1 MGGLFGSIMSRADA
15 GDVAALA
22 DDLPRE
28 LLRELITGG
37 TTLPR
42 PLWQAW
48 FAGSASD
55 GDGHVTMARH
65 LPAAEL
71 ADPHA
76 PGSMCRALLDL
87 AQPAVN
93 AALYVRGDATLRRF
107 IVSGAPDAARG
118 ACPRTDAGLVPIGPV
133 PLDATLHA
141 RLLAPGVDMPELNS
155 AVVAV
160 APEIVAH
167 VLRAGRLT
175 GAERVLG
182 LLRLFDLGAHAEL
195 DRILRDSNWADT
207 EPGGLVTAF
216 LAGERGRDEV
226 EAFVLA
232 EARPE
237 AYTRRLRGI
246 DGSGDLRLDAPHTF
260 AWPPIIAAH
269 HESPLHAGVL
279 AHLAVRHGW
288 DAATRHALFGA
299 TSDGVPRAGADC
311 FESRPNPVL
320 DLLAAAD
327 DVDDLIASTAP
338 VFDMLLIGG
347 TFDRYLHRDFARVEE
362 GLDRVVRRPLADDVE
377 AWVRLGTLAPAFPG
391 SLEQLVAAAL
401 DPDPDPDH
409 RYPPLDRPPP
419 TNRSGL
425 PATSRVGRVLRVLLR
440 GVSAHVVARVAARL
454 PADAAAELY
463 RAPAVAD
470 PSAAVC
476 LADPGLDAVLFQRTM
491 SPTLQAELLARGAPP
506 LLEHLVRNAPPC
518 PRRDGE
524 EPAAPGTYR
533 LLRGCA
539 AAFALDRPHQAAD
552 LVRAALEAAHPYERT
567 QPVDVPGLVAQA
579 LEAPKSGGEKLLRD
593 ALDAWEHQARGGALF
608 AADADTDDL
617 TWYRSAADPGWDAVA
632 EAVRAGR
639 LTSLRLLL
647 RFAHHPDLPPA
658 LARAAAASPRVIST
672 RLGASR
678 PLALAALDSD
688 SAAVARAGRFWLTD
702 ALANGVLEP
711 VEVLTRGRP
720 AQAALDALDS
730 VHLDAAAQRQLDAAW
745 DDLVGRHLA
754 GNPGAWRLVAALCAD
769 FAGSLTELL
778 TVSATL
784 DR

>member
-1 MGGLFGSIMSRADA
+1 MGDLFGSIMSRADA
-15 GDVAALA
+15 RDVSALA
-22 DDLPRE
+22 DNLPRE
-28 LLRELITGG
+28 LLRELITSG

-48 FAGSASD
+48 FAGSALD
-55 GDGHVTMARH
+55 GDGHSTMARH

-76 PGSMCRALLDL
+76 PGSMSRALLDL

-93 AALYVRGDATLRRF
+93 AALYVRGDAALRRF
-107 IVSGAPDAARG
+107 IVSGAPDSARG

-133 PLDATLHA
+133 PLDAALHT
-141 RLLAPGVDMPELNS
+141 RLLAPGVDMPELTS

-195 DRILRDSNWADT
+195 DRILRDSDWADT
-207 EPGGLVTAF
+207 EPGGLVAAF
-216 LAGERGRDEV
+216 LSGERGRDEV

-237 AYTRRLRGI
+237 AYARRLRGI
-246 DGSGDLRLDAPHTF
+246 VGTGDPRLDAPHTF
-260 AWPPIIAAH
+260 AWPPIIAEH

-299 TSDGVPRAGADC
+299 TPDGVPRAGADC

-320 DLLAAAD
+320 DLLVAAD

-338 VFDMLLIGG
+338 VFDMLHIGG
-347 TFDRYLHRDFARVEE
+347 TFERYLHRDFARVEE
-362 GLDRVVRRPLADDVE
+362 ALDRVVRRPLADDAE
-377 AWVRLGTLAPAFPG
+377 AWVRLGTLAPTFPG
-391 SLEQLVAAAL
+391 SLDQLVAAAL
-401 DPDPDPDH
+401 DPDH
-409 RYPPLDRPPP
+409 ARRYPPLDRPPP
-419 TNRSGL
+419 TSWAGL
-425 PATSRVGRVLRVLLR
+425 PATSRVGQALRVLLR

-463 RAPAVAD
+463 RTPAVAD
-470 PSAAVC
+470 PSAAVS
-476 LADPGLDAVLFQRTM
+476 LADPGLDAVLFRSTV
-491 SPTLQAELLARGAPP
+491 SPVLQAELLARGAPP
-506 LLEHLVRNAPPC
+506 LLEHLVRDAHPF

-552 LVRAALEAAHPYERT
+552 LVRAAREAAHPYERT

-579 LEAPKSGGEKLLRD
+579 LDAPKPGGEKLLRD
-593 ALDAWEHQARGGALF
+593 ALDAWEHRARAGALF

-617 TWYRSAADPGWDAVA
+617 AWYRSAADPGWEAVA
-632 EAVRAGR
+632 EAVHAGR
-639 LTSLRLLL
+639 ITTLRLFL

-658 LARAAAASPRVIST
+658 LAREAASSPRVTST

-678 PLALAALDSD
+678 PLALAALDSG
-688 SAAVARAGRFWLTD
+688 SAAVARAGPFWLTH
-702 ALANGVLEP
+702 ALRNGVLEP

-720 AQAALDALDS
+720 AEAALDALDS
-730 VHLDAAAQRQLDAAW
+730 VYLDAAAQRQLDAAW
-745 DDLVGRHLA
+745 DELIGRHLA